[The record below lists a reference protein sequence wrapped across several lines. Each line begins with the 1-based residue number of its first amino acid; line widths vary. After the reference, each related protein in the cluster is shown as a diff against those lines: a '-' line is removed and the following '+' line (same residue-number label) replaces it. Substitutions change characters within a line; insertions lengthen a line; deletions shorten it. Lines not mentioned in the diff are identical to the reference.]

1 MGSQN
6 SGIGSQASSHA
17 AQSQSQSE
25 HVSTGKPCAATS
37 RVDELIALKEQTAL
51 VEGFNKLVDELST
64 IKQQLTQSQVRV
76 CTTIAT
82 SR

>member
-1 MGSQN
+1 VGSQN
-6 SGIGSQASSHA
+6 SGIASQASSHA

-25 HVSTGKPCAATS
+25 NVSTGKPCAATS

-51 VEGFNKLVDELST
+51 VEGYNKLADELST
-64 IKQQLTQSQVRV
+64 MKQKLSQVSV
-76 CTTIAT
+76 CTI